1 MSENEERFQ
10 QAMNQGHSAAW
21 DQLWEQAAAYYRQA
35 LNEIPENP
43 KALTSLGLAL
53 YEIKQ
58 FKEALGVYQQ
68 AVNADPNDPLPLE
81 KVGEINEFL
90 DKPDQACQAYL
101 KAAELY
107 AKNRDL
113 DKAVET
119 WQRVTVLQPDHLTA
133 RSRLALVYER
143 TGRKSQ
149 AVSEYLV
156 VAGILQRAGQIP
168 KAIQTLT
175 HALKIVPDSNE
186 AARALSLIKA
196 GKSLPIP
203 VRPKPGPATPI
214 KEQPLQLKAPAEL
227 EKPGKGSDPIS
238 EARRKALHE
247 LADLLFE
254 QSDGEAGYG
263 TAGRRGLGAIMKG
276 DSVVSRQTDQTKIL
290 LHVGQAIDFQTREKS
305 AEAKEELERAIDAGL
320 ESAAANFDLG
330 LLMTKS
336 GRLESALR
344 YLQRSLKHRDYS
356 LATRLLIAQNLHK
369 MNRFKEAAVEYLEA
383 LRLADMQ
390 ILSETQAEDLSQL
403 YDPIIEEQR
412 QQDDE
417 NQQARLCK
425 NISGLLLRDDW
436 REHLE
441 SARQQL
447 PAAMEG
453 GPPTPLAE
461 IITEGQG
468 SRLVEAVGCINQ
480 YARMGYYR
488 AAMDEAFYALQHAP
502 TYLPLHIQIG
512 ELLMQQNRLQ
522 TAIDKFTVIAHSYS
536 VRGEPKRAVEIY
548 RRIIDLSPMD
558 MHARNLLID
567 QVIALGKPEQAVE
580 EYLSLAEVYYNLAD
594 LIMARQT
601 YQQALQ
607 LAQQS
612 NVDRKWKVKI
622 LHRIADI
629 DLQCL
634 DWRQALRVFDQIRSM
649 MPEDAKARSSLIE
662 LNFRLGQAVQAL
674 AEVDNYVAYMW
685 SNGQKDKAIKFLE
698 GILEENPKQAGIMK
712 RLAELYRQ
720 VGRTTEAIGILD
732 SVGDILLELGDRAG
746 AIETVRII
754 LSMNPPN
761 AVEYQQLLTQI
772 KSS

>member
-21 DQLWEQAAAYYRQA
+21 DQLWEQAAGYYRQA

-43 KALTSLGLAL
+43 KALNSLGLAL

-58 FKEALGVYQQ
+58 FKEALGVYEQ

-81 KVGEINEFL
+81 KVGEINEHL
-90 DKPDQACQAYL
+90 EEPNQACQAYL

-113 DKAVET
+113 NKAVDT
-119 WQRVTVLQPDHLTA
+119 WQRVTVLRPDHLTA

-143 TGRKSQ
+143 TGRKAQ

-156 VAGILQRAGQIP
+156 VAGLLQHAGQIP

-186 AARALSLIKA
+186 AARALSVIKA

-203 VRPKPGPATPI
+203 TRPKPGRASTK
-214 KEQPLQLKAPAEL
+214 KEQPLQLKAPADI

-238 EARRKALHE
+238 EARRKAMEE

-254 QSDGEAGYG
+254 QSDEGGNG
-263 TAGRRGLGAIMKG
+263 NAGRRGLGDIMKG
-276 DSVVSRQTDQTKIL
+276 DLVVSRKTDQTKIL
-290 LHVGQAIDFQTREKS
+290 LHVGQAIDFQARGKS
-305 AEAKEELERAIDAGL
+305 PEATEELERAVDAGL
-320 ESAAANFDLG
+320 DSAAAYFNLG

-344 YLQRSLKHRDYS
+344 NLQRSLKHRDYS
-356 LATRLLIAQNLHK
+356 LGTRLLVAQNLQK
-369 MNRFKEAAVEYLEA
+369 MNRLKEAAVEYLEA

-390 ILSETQAEDLSQL
+390 IFSETQAEDLSQL
-403 YDPIIEEQR
+403 YDPIIEEQH

-425 NISGLLLRDDW
+425 NISELLLRDDW
-436 REHLE
+436 REHLKN
-441 SARQQL
+441 ARQQL
-447 PAAMEG
+447 PAALDG

-480 YARMGYYR
+480 YARLGYYR

-522 TAIDKFTVIAHSYS
+522 NAIDKFTVIAHSYS
-536 VRGEPKRAVEIY
+536 VRGQPKRAVEIY

-567 QVIALGKPEQAVE
+567 QVIALGKPEQAVD

-607 LAQQS
+607 MAQQA
-612 NVDRKWKVKI
+612 NVDRKWKIKI

-634 DWRQALRVFDQIRSM
+634 DWRQALRVFDQIRTM

-698 GILEENPKQAGIMK
+698 SILEENPKQAGIMK

-761 AVEYQQLLTQI
+761 AVEYQQLLAQI
-772 KSS
+772 KSN